1 MEKVLKKGHFLINH
15 IYQDAVPFR
24 TVVRLRHMYRIVL
37 YKLRRNSELMSENT
51 LQTEIFEN
59 NDNYPLEG
67 KREWQVITS
76 TIDIHSYSPG
86 RLQMIRLN
94 GQLISN
100 DMIQSLYV

>member
-51 LQTEIFEN
+51 LQTEIFDN

-67 KREWQVITS
+67 KRE
-76 TIDIHSYSPG
+76 
-86 RLQMIRLN
+86 
-94 GQLISN
+94 
-100 DMIQSLYV
+100 